1 LHPHSSF
8 SIQSGIMQLAA
19 RMQIDRAGLV
29 AAFRTL
35 LTAWVA
41 FALASLLHV
50 ENAYWA
56 GMAAWIVMQP
66 TRGILLERG
75 VNRVI
80 GSLIGALAGFAMLHW
95 IPAPHFSVAVLA
107 VWVSMCATLT
117 HVFRRAHTYGA
128 MLAGMTAVV
137 VVLPTLHA
145 HEQTYALA
153 QARVICTL
161 IGVVVATASGL
172 LFVPRAPQRVFL
184 ARLDTLT
191 ADVVN
196 YLGHVLN
203 GGNVRAA
210 ERQAQTLLD
219 EMAGLEQAL
228 AIHVAGSKS
237 RQHHIHHFS
246 ALVGAA
252 LEVMASARARIDTGE
267 IGVPANVL
275 QVLQELEASLRMH
288 AGDPSRADS
297 RLMRQFDD
305 RLAGALH
312 ELLEAR
318 AGFTGLSESGLGK
331 RSFYTPAQPEKDYG
345 LAISTGA
352 AAGAAIWIASYAAM
366 ASSWHFAPLAA
377 LGVGTFAILL
387 ASMDRPHI
395 LAPKIFLGVSLGVV
409 AATLFRLFVLPH
421 ATGTVDILLM
431 IIPFMIFGALLR
443 ASRIT
448 SLPAVDYNMCF
459 LLAGQPFLPAE
470 TSTSLILQGGL
481 ALVLGCGF
489 VALGHIFLP
498 ADSGRRVRRISA
510 LIVRDIERIAD
521 LASAA
526 PAQEWRGLMSQ
537 RLIRLSI
544 HLSRIENLEANK
556 PGMVLAALNLAH
568 GLMDLRALLQST
580 SPTEE
585 EREQLTRVIECFRH
599 LSTSRGPISTVLEEM
614 HGKAFQQESQLTL
627 HRLAAAFTAFDGLPG
642 LPA

>member
-1 LHPHSSF
+1 
-8 SIQSGIMQLAA
+8 MQF
-19 RMQIDRAGLV
+19 DHAGLV
-29 AAFRTL
+29 AAFRTF

-41 FALASLLHV
+41 FAVASLLHV

-75 VNRVI
+75 VNRLI
-80 GSLIGALAGFAMLHW
+80 GTLIGALTGFTMLHW
-95 IPAPHFSVAVLA
+95 IPAPYWAAAVLA
-107 VWVSMCATLT
+107 VWVSLCATLT

-128 MLAGMTAVV
+128 MLAGITAVV

-153 QARVICTL
+153 QARVTCTL
-161 IGVVVATASGL
+161 IGVVVATASGF
-172 LFVPRAPQRVFL
+172 LFVPRAPLAAFL
-184 ARLDTLT
+184 TRLDALT
-191 ADVVN
+191 ADVVA
-196 YLGHVLN
+196 YLAQVLN
-203 GGNVRAA
+203 GSDVHAA
-210 ERQAQTLLD
+210 EQQAQRLLD

-252 LEVMASARARIDTGE
+252 LEVMAAAQARLDTNETGLPDD
-267 IGVPANVL
+267 VQQAL
-275 QVLQELEASLRMH
+275 QKLETSLRAH
-288 AGDPSRADS
+288 VTDPSRPDS
-297 RLMRQFDD
+297 RLMSEFDA
-305 RLAGALH
+305 RLADALH
-312 ELLEAR
+312 ELLDAR
-318 AGFTGLSESGLGK
+318 AGFAGLSGLGK
-331 RSFYTPAQPEKDYG
+331 PRFYTPTQPEKDYG

-352 AAGAAIWIASYAAM
+352 TAGVAIWIASSVAL
-366 ASSWHFAPLAA
+366 ASNWHFAPLAA
-377 LGVGTFAILL
+377 LGVGNFAIIL

-395 LAPKIFLGVSLGVV
+395 LAPKIFLGVSLGVI
-409 AATLFRLFVLPH
+409 AATIFRLFVLPH
-421 ATGTVDILLM
+421 ATSTADVLLM

-470 TSTSLILQGGL
+470 TSASLILQGGL

-489 VALGHIFLP
+489 VALVHIFLP

-510 LIVRDIERIAD
+510 LIVRDLERIAD
-521 LASAA
+521 LASLAA
-526 PAQEWRGLMSQ
+526 PAQEWRNLMSQ

-544 HLSRIENLEANK
+544 HLSRIENLESNK

-568 GLMDLRALLQST
+568 GLMDLRALQH
-580 SPTEE
+580 SPSLTQP
-585 EREQLTRVIECFRH
+585 EREKLARIIERFRH
-599 LSTSRGPISTVLEEM
+599 LSSARGQISSALEEM
-614 HGKAFQQESQLTL
+614 SGSELRQESRLALQK
-627 HRLAAAFTAFDGLPG
+627 LAAAFARFDRLPD
-642 LPA
+642 L

>member
-1 LHPHSSF
+1 
-8 SIQSGIMQLAA
+8 
-19 RMQIDRAGLV
+19 MQIDRAGLV
-29 AAFRTL
+29 AAFRTF

-41 FALASLLHV
+41 FAVASLLHV

-80 GSLIGALAGFAMLHW
+80 GTLIGALAGFAMLRW
-95 IPAPHFSVAVLA
+95 IPTPHFSVTVLA
-107 VWVSMCATLT
+107 VWVGLCATLT

-128 MLAGMTAVV
+128 MLAGITAVV

-161 IGVVVATASGL
+161 IGVVVATLSGL

-191 ADVVN
+191 ADVVA
-196 YLGHVLN
+196 YLVQVLN
-203 GGNVRAA
+203 GGDIRAT

-237 RQHHIHHFS
+237 RQHHVHHFS
-246 ALVGAA
+246 ALVGAV
-252 LEVMASARARIDTGE
+252 LELMASVQARVDTGE
-267 IGVPANVL
+267 TGAPAGVL
-275 QVLQELEASLRMH
+275 QVLQKLETSLRTH
-288 AGDPSRADS
+288 ASDPSCPDSRRMDKFDS
-297 RLMRQFDD
+297 RL
-305 RLAGALH
+305 AVALN
-312 ELLEAR
+312 ELLDAR
-318 AGFTGLSESGLGK
+318 AGFTGLSQSGLGK
-331 RSFYTPAQPEKDYG
+331 TRFYTPTQPEKDYG
-345 LAISTGA
+345 IAISTGA
-352 AAGAAIWIASYAAM
+352 TAGVAIWVASYAAM
-366 ASSWHFAPLAA
+366 ASSWHFAPVAA

-395 LAPKIFLGVSLGVV
+395 LAPKIFLGVSLGAI
-409 AATLFRLFVLPH
+409 AATIFRLFVLPH

-521 LASAA
+521 LAFAA
-526 PAQEWRGLMSQ
+526 PAGEWRGLMSQ
-537 RLIRLSI
+537 RLIRLSM

-556 PGMVLAALNLAH
+556 PTMVLAALNLAH
-568 GLMDLRALLQST
+568 GLMDLRALLQSP
-580 SPTEE
+580 SSTESE
-585 EREQLTRVIECFRH
+585 CEQLSRVIECFRH
-599 LSTSRGPISTVLEEM
+599 LSTSRGLISSVLEEM
-614 HGKAFQQESQLTL
+614 NGAAFQQKTRLTL
-627 HRLAAAFTAFDGLPG
+627 RKLAAAHMAFDGLPG